1 MADELILEI
10 VTPEKMAF
18 SGQVEEVTIPGTEG
32 EFGVLRGHAS
42 LLSSIET
49 GELSFTREGKRTH
62 YAVST
67 GYAEVTSGKVTVL
80 VETAER
86 SDAIDK
92 ERARRAMENAES
104 RLDKSSRENAES
116 KLDKS
121 SREDD
126 DRESSKAA
134 LAKAKVRLNV
144 AEKS

>member
-18 SGQVEEVTIPGTEG
+18 SGKVEEVTIPGTEG

-49 GELSFTREGKRTH
+49 GELSFIRDGKRAH

-86 SDAIDK
+86 SDMIDR
-92 ERARRAMENAES
+92 ERAKRAREIAETKINK
-104 RLDKSSRENAES
+104 LS
-116 KLDKS
+116 K
-121 SREDD
+121 EDD
-126 DRESSKAA
+126 EREAAKAA
-134 LAKAKVRLNV
+134 LVKANVRLNV
-144 AEKS
+144 AEKG

>member
-1 MADELILEI
+1 MVEELILEI

-18 SGQVEEVTIPGTEG
+18 SGKVEEVTIPGTEG

-49 GELSFTREGKRTH
+49 GELSFIRDGKRTH

-67 GYAEVTSGKVTVL
+67 GYAEVTSGRVTVL

-86 SDAIDK
+86 SDMIDK
-92 ERARRAMENAES
+92 ERAKRAREIAEAKI
-104 RLDKSSRENAES
+104 DKLS
-116 KLDKS
+116 K
-121 SREDD
+121 EDD
-126 DRESSKAA
+126 EREAAKAT

-144 AEKS
+144 AEKG

>member
-18 SGQVEEVTIPGTEG
+18 SGKIEEVTIPGTEG

-49 GELSFTREGKRTH
+49 GELSFIRDGKRTH

-67 GYAEVTSGKVTVL
+67 GYAEVTSGRVTVL

-86 SDAIDK
+86 SDMIDK
-92 ERARRAMENAES
+92 ERAKRAREIAEAKI
-104 RLDKSSRENAES
+104 DKLS
-116 KLDKS
+116 K
-121 SREDD
+121 EDD
-126 DRESSKAA
+126 EREAAKAT

-144 AEKS
+144 AEKG